1 MDYASAGA
9 LSRQMNDEMNKDV
22 DENIDIVSKGRGAA
36 DGHDYTLKE
45 IASEVGLADSAYPAQ
60 NVKKVLI
67 KARKKFIRNYA
78 FMLISDCAMAAGFN
92 EEDAVEFAAQSYLL
106 DIASGKSDTE
116 ILRGW
121 MDA

>member
-9 LSRQMNDEMNKDV
+9 LSRQMNDEMANHA

-36 DGHDYTLKE
+36 DGHDYTLLE
-45 IASEVGLADSAYPAQ
+45 IAPEVGLEDSAYPAQ
-60 NVKKVLI
+60 NVKKTI
-67 KARKKFIRNYA
+67 IRARARFIRNYA
-78 FMLISDCAMAAGFN
+78 FMLISDCAMASGMS
-92 EEDAVEFAAQSYLL
+92 EEEAIEFAVQSYLL
-106 DIASGKSDTE
+106 DIVSGKSDVE